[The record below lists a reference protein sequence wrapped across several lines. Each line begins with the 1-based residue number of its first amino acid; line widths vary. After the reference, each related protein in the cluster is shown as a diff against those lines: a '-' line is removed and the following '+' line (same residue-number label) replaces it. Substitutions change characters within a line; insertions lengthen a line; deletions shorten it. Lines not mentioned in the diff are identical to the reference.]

1 MPTATMANVASAEV
15 AMASRGRGSSHS
27 IQPLNPA
34 ERVAG
39 VDGVPGSRAI
49 ASAVASAGGIACC
62 TDICSIQSTAA
73 IRSSRRVG
81 DRTSS
86 ASKASRS
93 AALMPPS
100 R

>member
-15 AMASRGRGSSHS
+15 AMANRGRGSSHS

-34 ERVAG
+34 ECCAG
-39 VDGVPGSRAI
+39 ADGASGSRAI

-62 TDICSIQSTAA
+62 AEICSSHATAA
-73 IRSSRRVG
+73 SRSSRRAG

-86 ASKASRS
+86 ASNVSRS
-93 AALMPPS
+93 DALMPPS